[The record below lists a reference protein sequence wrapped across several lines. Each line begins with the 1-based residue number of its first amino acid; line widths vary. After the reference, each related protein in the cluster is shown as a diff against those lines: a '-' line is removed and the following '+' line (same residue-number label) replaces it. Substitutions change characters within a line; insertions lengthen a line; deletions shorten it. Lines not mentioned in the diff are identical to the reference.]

1 MVPNKKQNLR
11 ERVAEVAEQC
21 IGAEDAVGILDV
33 FMGLGFLHPS
43 HFEAWKKGMQYIPVL
58 DDWIQCGEKKRNL
71 ATEYFLAWVHEQT
84 LEPFEITYEKNVRQG
99 TRPLRLTHGN
109 DESCESLYRTKFR
122 RAGLT
127 VGQEERIEKKSNR
140 IPDLLVYAHS
150 RSESKCSECGSS
162 LEGELLYLENGNAL
176 CIDCADMAH
185 LVFLPRGN
193 ATLTRRA
200 KKFSSLSAIV
210 LRFNRRRRRYERQGT
225 LVTSEAIEQAE
236 ASCEADS
243 DQRAKQRQRS
253 AARSARFDA
262 KLVEEMAE
270 LILTNYPSCPTSEA
284 KQIAT
289 HTAERGSG
297 RVGRSAAGRALSPDA
312 INLAVRA
319 WIRHQHTNYD
329 SLLMQGVERQLA
341 RQQIADAVNSKTQEW
356 EADPSS
362 H

>member
-1 MVPNKKQNLR
+1 
-11 ERVAEVAEQC
+11 
-21 IGAEDAVGILDV
+21 
-33 FMGLGFLHPS
+33 
-43 HFEAWKKGMQYIPVL
+43 
-58 DDWIQCGEKKRNL
+58 
-71 ATEYFLAWVHEQT
+71 
-84 LEPFEITYEKNVRQG
+84 
-99 TRPLRLTHGN
+99 
-109 DESCESLYRTKFR
+109 
-122 RAGLT
+122 
-127 VGQEERIEKKSNR
+127 
-140 IPDLLVYAHS
+140 
-150 RSESKCSECGSS
+150 
-162 LEGELLYLENGNAL
+162 
-176 CIDCADMAH
+176 MAH
-185 LVFLPRGN
+185 LVFLPSGN

-200 KKFSSLSAIV
+200 KKSSSLSAIV
-210 LRFNRRRRRYERQGT
+210 LKFNRRRRRYERQGT

-243 DQRAKQRQRS
+243 DQRAKQRERS
-253 AARSARFDA
+253 AARSAQFDA
-262 KLVEEMAE
+262 KLVEEMTE

-362 H
+362 Q